1 MMVSETKIRLP
12 AGVRDFLPEAAGR
25 RVRIANRLLTTFES
39 WGYQRIIT
47 PLFECADVLERGLG
61 PDAKAAAI
69 RFIEPA
75 SGEVVALRPDI
86 TPQVA
91 RVAATRM
98 ADVGGPLR
106 LCYEGAVARMGS
118 GARGQREVMQA
129 GVEFIDAGGPN
140 ADAELLALAAAAME
154 TSAVPERSLDV
165 GHVALA
171 RLALADLS
179 DDALADEL
187 KGCLRRKDRFGVSRA
202 ARDLPAPQRALLE
215 ALPRLF
221 GDPETTFKRAR
232 TLQLPRQERRALDD
246 LEQTIASAREQSGGS
261 ELLRDLTLD
270 LGELRGFEYYTG
282 MRVHAFVKGAGG
294 PVLRGGRY
302 NRLVERYGRKAFA
315 TGFAVDI
322 EALAQ
327 AESAA
332 ETTPHTHLQPG
343 CMLIADPAHR
353 ELGAGIA
360 RRLREQGVRVA
371 MEDAGTWPLAE
382 HGALLAYAERVGLPS
397 VVVLAAKKCEVLHVG
412 WPAVSLG
419 PSGVGKT
426 SKQISA
432 HSISDALVTMLS
444 GRES

>member
-1 MMVSETKIRLP
+1 MHE
-12 AGVRDFLPEAAGR
+12 
-25 RVRIANRLLTTFES
+25 FES

-86 TPQVA
+86 TPQIA
-91 RVAATRM
+91 RIAATRM

-118 GARGQREVMQA
+118 GARGQREVLQT
-129 GVEFIDAGGPN
+129 GVEFIGAKGPA
-140 ADAELLALAAAAME
+140 ADAELLALAAAAMD
-154 TSAVPERSLDV
+154 TCTVPERSLDI

-171 RLALADLS
+171 KLALEGLE
-179 DDALADEL
+179 DASLVEVL
-187 KGCLRRKDRFGVSRA
+187 ESCLRRKDRIGVANA
-202 ARDLPAPQRALLE
+202 ARTFPLHKRALLE
-215 ALPRLF
+215 ALPLLF
-221 GDPETTFKRAR
+221 GDPESTLARAR
-232 TLQLPRQERRALDD
+232 ELDLPKSARLALTN
-246 LEQTIASAREQSGGS
+246 LEMTIAWSRQQNESS

-282 MRVHAFVKGAGG
+282 MRLQAFVKGAGG

-302 NRLVERYGRKAFA
+302 NELVQRYGRDAAA

-327 AESAA
+327 AESALESGA
-332 ETTPHTHLQPG
+332 EFEQPG
-343 CMLIADPAHR
+343 CLILAGDEHR
-353 ELGAGIA
+353 GLASA
-360 RRLREQGVRVA
+360 LAQQLREAQIRCAIEDDDRWRLGDLDAIAVYAARVNLPGVLVLGSEKFQMLRP
-371 MEDAGTWPLAE
+371 GTSSSILWE
-382 HGALLAYAERVGLPS
+382 KRGGR
-397 VVVLAAKKCEVLHVG
+397 AKH
-412 WPAVSLG
+412 PTA
-419 PSGVGKT
+419 
-426 SKQISA
+426 Q
-432 HSISDALVTMLS
+432 SISDALVSMLS